1 MKKKFDFIYNHYGSH
16 IIWAVLA
23 LQAIIISITTYK

>member
-1 MKKKFDFIYNHYGSH
+1 MKEKFDFIYKNYASH

>member
-1 MKKKFDFIYNHYGSH
+1 MKKKFDYIYENYGSH

-23 LQAIIISITTYK
+23 LQAIVVAISTYN